1 MEAMVLHL
9 EVEGVSCEFS
19 VARCPWKCRYKKRHI
34 KIRALS
40 YSIPVDKEEITNFS
54 KAIVCTEG

>member
-1 MEAMVLHL
+1 MVLHL
-9 EVEGVSCEFS
+9 EVKGVSCEFS

-54 KAIVCTEG
+54 EAIVC